1 MKISACI
8 LTKNEEEK
16 IEKCLRN
23 IASYVDEIV
32 IVDDYSEDKTVEIA
46 KKYSKTKIFEKELT
60 RFDEQRNYGAMK
72 ASGEW
77 IFALDPDE
85 DIPEELLKKLRDL
98 TNTDKYDAYSFLIKI
113 IGMTGAEKKWQNYP
127 RFDIRL
133 YRKSKAMYRGYV
145 HEFVRVRGRVKFV
158 PLTIVNRSVGS
169 ARSSDRIRKYRRLAK
184 KEKEDASTTNRLEI
198 RDLIYPIRYFAN
210 VYFGLRLYKKGISG
224 LLLSVIYTYR
234 YCVWGL
240 KRTYLKWAEW

>member
-8 LTKNEEEK
+8 LTKNEEEN

-46 KKYSKTKIFEKELT
+46 KKYSKTKIFKKELT

-77 IFALDPDE
+77 IFSLAPDE
-85 DIPEELLKKLRDL
+85 EIPEELLKKLKDL
-98 TNTDKYDAYSFLIKI
+98 TNTDKYDAYSFRIEI
-113 IGMTGAEKKWQNYP
+113 IGMTEAEKKWQNYP
-127 RFDIRL
+127 GFAVRL
-133 YRKSKAMYRGYV
+133 YKKSKAMYQGWV
-145 HEFVRVRGRVKFV
+145 HEFVRVNGKVKFV

-169 ARSSDRIRKYRRLAK
+169 ARSSERIRKYNMLAR
-184 KEKEDASTTNRLEI
+184 KEEEDASTTNRLEI

-210 VYFGLRLYKKGISG
+210 VYFGLKLYKKGISG
-224 LLLSVIYTYR
+224 LLQSVIYTYR
-234 YCVWGL
+234 YCVWGI
-240 KRTYLKWAEW
+240 KRKYIMWVK